1 MIRRFSASMRIHRTP
16 RVRTPLSSWIGGV
29 KMNDRVCACLLVL
42 FAVACGVPAAFA
54 QSDSISI
61 FRQAI
66 DARNRGDLDG
76 LMKFFALDAVRED
89 GSCNPP
95 CVGEAAV
102 RRSFEKNIA
111 EHFQASLTSLEGAG
125 DTVTGRAEIRS
136 DAFRAQGVDHRMT
149 SYTIKFKDGKIV
161 HWSSPLPGGPAPV
174 LPKQ

>member
-1 MIRRFSASMRIHRTP
+1 MSY
-16 RVRTPLSSWIGGV
+16 
-29 KMNDRVCACLLVL
+29 RVCACLFVD
-42 FAVACGVPAAFA
+42 FAIAGCGAPIGFA
-54 QSDSISI
+54 EADPVSI

-76 LMKFFALDAVRED
+76 LMKFFASDAVRED

-111 EHFQASLTSLEGAG
+111 EHFQASLTSVEGSG

-149 SYTIKFKDGKIV
+149 SYTVKFRDGRIV
-161 HWSSPLPGGPAPV
+161 RWSSPLPGAPGPAS
-174 LPKQ
+174 PKQ

>member
-1 MIRRFSASMRIHRTP
+1 MSYRA
-16 RVRTPLSSWIGGV
+16 
-29 KMNDRVCACLLVL
+29 CACLFVV
-42 FAVACGVPAAFA
+42 FAIAGCAVGFA
-54 QSDSISI
+54 QADPASI

-76 LMKFFALDAVRED
+76 LMKFFASDAVRED

-111 EHFQASLTSLEGAG
+111 EHFQASLTSVEGSG

-149 SYTIKFKDGKIV
+149 SYTVKFRDGRIV
-161 HWSSPLPGGPAPV
+161 RWSSPLPGAPGPA